1 MHAGGQSHAA
11 TVFHGFEHFAMI
23 LTYAGGIGF
32 VQSCL
37 RMSIFGQSTL
47 DSRQRTNLQ
56 VKRRDALEEPLG
68 ISCAKEAWMNYR
80 CFVVTA
86 GMLLSVAPLPATG
99 ASAKDAAKPTTP
111 AASHGYDY
119 SQPATQPVTEPLDLG
134 MYARIREEGLA
145 HSHVMEYASGLFDGI
160 GARLTGSPNLARA
173 NAWTRDQ
180 LTAMGCTHAHL
191 ESWGE
196 FGIGWRQI
204 NTSVDLA
211 TPDTAVFIA
220 QATPWSPATHGAV
233 TAEVIAV
240 PGLKE
245 EKDFD
250 AWKGKLAGKIILYGT
265 APKINPDPA
274 PLLEH
279 YDEKKLTEI
288 YRYPLDGNMEEQ
300 HVLSEGPTFWED
312 TFKKIAFGE
321 RVAKF
326 FADERAVAV
335 LVHGWGGDGGIV
347 RDDNGEQLV
356 ELAYSPNHKQPIPSA
371 VLASENFGRVSRL
384 LEHSVPVT
392 VSVVVNTEFTGD
404 HEQGYNTVAEIP
416 GTDPALKDQVV
427 MVGGHLDSWIAG
439 TGATDDGAG
448 AILAMEAMRIL
459 TALHVQPRRTIRI
472 ALWSGEEQGEFGSL
486 GYVSQHFATVGLST
500 KPEELAV
507 PEFLREQVGPVT
519 VKPEHALISG
529 YFNLDNGG
537 GKLLGI
543 YAENNAAMVP
553 IFKQWIE
560 PLRDLGVTTVSMRET
575 GSTDHESFDKVGIP
589 GFQFI
594 QDPRDYETRSLHS
607 NQDVYERLSATDLK
621 QAAVVE
627 AIFVYNTAMRDQML
641 PRKPLPHPEL
651 SDKASQPLKGVFP
664 GAVEKAKKP

>member
-1 MHAGGQSHAA
+1 
-11 TVFHGFEHFAMI
+11 
-23 LTYAGGIGF
+23 
-32 VQSCL
+32 
-37 RMSIFGQSTL
+37 MS
-47 DSRQRTNLQ
+47 
-56 VKRRDALEEPLG
+56 
-68 ISCAKEAWMNYR
+68 YR
-80 CFVVTA
+80 CFVVAA
-86 GMLLSVAPLPATG
+86 GMLLSVAPLPAAG
-99 ASAKDAAKPTTP
+99 ASAKDVPKPTTP
-111 AASHGYDY
+111 AASRGYDY
-119 SQPATQPVTEPLDLG
+119 SHPATQPAIEPLDLG

-145 HSHVMEYASGLFDGI
+145 HSHIMEYASALFDGI

-196 FGIGWRQI
+196 FGMGWRQI
-204 NTSVDLA
+204 STSVDLA
-211 TPDTAVFIA
+211 TPDSAVFIA

-240 PGLKE
+240 PSLKE
-245 EKDFD
+245 EKDLD

-265 APKINPDPA
+265 APKINPDLV

-279 YDEKKLTEI
+279 YDEKKLTQI
-288 YRYPLDGNMEEQ
+288 YQYPLDGDMEEQ
-300 HVLSEGPTFWED
+300 HVFSGGPKYWED
-312 TFKKIAFGE
+312 AFKKIAFGE
-321 RVAKF
+321 RVARF
-326 FADERAVAV
+326 FADEHAVAV
-335 LVHGWGGDGGIV
+335 LVHGWGGDGGTV
-347 RDDNGEQLV
+347 RDDNSEQLV
-356 ELAYSPNHKQPIPSA
+356 EFAYSPNHKQPIPSA
-371 VLASENFGRVSRL
+371 VLANENFGRVSRL

-392 VSVVVNTEFTGD
+392 VSVAVNTEFTGD
-404 HEQGYNTVAEIP
+404 HEQGYNTVAEIA

-448 AILAMEAMRIL
+448 AIIAMEAMRIL
-459 TALHVQPRRTIRI
+459 TTLHVQPRRTIRI
-472 ALWSGEEQGEFGSL
+472 ALWSGEEQGEFGSS
-486 GYVSQHFATVGLST
+486 GYVNQHFATIGLST
-500 KPEELAV
+500 KPEELVV
-507 PEFLREQVGPVT
+507 PEFLRERVGPVT

-553 IFKQWIE
+553 IFNQWME
-560 PLRDLGVTTVSMRET
+560 PLKDLGVATVSMRET

-589 GFQFI
+589 GFQFV

-651 SDKASQPLKGVFP
+651 SDKESQPLKGVFP
-664 GAVEKAKKP
+664 GAVERAKKP